1 VSWFLAFVGFAMLIM
16 LHEAG
21 HFAAA
26 KAVGMRVERFSLF
39 FPPFIWRHQGKGE
52 TEYTV
57 GIIPAGGYV
66 KITGMNPDQA
76 LPEDVRDRAYHAQ
89 PVWKRV
95 VVIAAGP
102 LVNVVVALLLL
113 FLFYSQIGVLTGA
126 EVDRIDKS
134 YPAAKVLEPGDRIVA
149 VDGTPVNMN
158 TLDARREIT
167 ERIASHTCAQDIP
180 TKGCR
185 AKEPA
190 TLAVERDG
198 VRRTFQVTPIYDPD
212 ALPFEEGGKKG
223 RMRLG
228 FGYAQT
234 EPRETLPVGEAFTE
248 SLDRGWY
255 VTWETIKLPARL
267 VDAEKREEVSSVVGG
282 YEVTRQTILERVP
295 DVVIVLAV
303 ISLSL
308 AIINLF
314 PFLPLDGGH
323 IFWAVVEKV
332 RRRPVP
338 LAVMERASVIGFLLV
353 IGVFL
358 IGLSNDIDRLT
369 GEGFQVR

>member
-1 VSWFLAFVGFAMLIM
+1 MSWLLAFAGFALLIM

-26 KAVGMRVERFSLF
+26 KAVGMRAERFALF
-39 FPPFIWRHQGKGE
+39 FPPFIWRKTRGE
-52 TEYTV
+52 TEYAL
-57 GIIPAGGYV
+57 GIIPFGGYV
-66 KITGMNPDQA
+66 KITGMNPDHE

-102 LVNVVVALLLL
+102 LVNVVIALVLL
-113 FLFYSQIGVLTGA
+113 FVFYAGIGVLTGS

-149 VDGTPVNMN
+149 VDGRAVDMN
-158 TLDARREIT
+158 TLDGRKRIT
-167 ERIASHTCAQDIP
+167 NTISSHGCAKTPP
-180 TKGCR
+180 TKGC
-185 AKEPA
+185 AATEPA
-190 TLAVERDG
+190 SLVIEHG
-198 VRRTFQVTPIYDPD
+198 GKRRTVRITPIYDPE
-212 ALPFEEGGKKG
+212 APPLEEGGKKG

-228 FGYAQT
+228 FGYAET
-234 EPRETLPVGEAFTE
+234 GPRERLPAGEALTQ
-248 SLDRGWY
+248 SLDRFWF

-267 VDAEKREEVSSVVGG
+267 VDTEKRKEVSSVVGG

-323 IFWAVVEKV
+323 IFFAIVEKV
-332 RRRPVP
+332 RRKPVP

-353 IGVFL
+353 IFVFF
-358 IGLSNDIDRLT
+358 IGLSNDIDRLS

>member
-1 VSWFLAFVGFAMLIM
+1 MSWFLAFAGFALLIM

-39 FPPFIWRHQGKGE
+39 FPPFIWRRQGKGE
-52 TEYTV
+52 TEYTLGV
-57 GIIPAGGYV
+57 IPLGGYV
-66 KITGMNPDQA
+66 KITGMNPDHE

-89 PVWKRV
+89 PVWKRI

-102 LVNVVVALLLL
+102 VVNLIIAIVLL
-113 FLFYSQIGVLTGA
+113 FAFYWQVGELTGA
-126 EVDRIDKS
+126 EVDAIDKS
-134 YPAAKVLEPGDRIVA
+134 YPAAAVLEPGDRIVA
-149 VDGTPVNMN
+149 VDGIAVDMN
-158 TLDARREIT
+158 KTAGREKIT
-167 ERIASHTCAQDIP
+167 NQINSHACAQSPP

-185 AKEPA
+185 AREPVS
-190 TLAVERDG
+190 LGIRRDG
-198 VRRTFQVTPIYDPD
+198 ETRTVRITPIYDPE
-212 ALPFEEGGKKG
+212 AAAVREGDKKG

-228 FGYAQT
+228 FGYAQAG
-234 EPRETLPVGEAFTE
+234 PRETLPVGEAFTRG
-248 SLDRGWY
+248 LDRFWF
-255 VTWETIKLPARL
+255 VTVETVKLPARL
-267 VDAEKREEVSSVVGG
+267 FDAERRKEVSSVVGG
-282 YEVTRQTILERVP
+282 YEVTRQTILQRVG

-323 IFWAVVEKV
+323 IFWALVEKI

-353 IGVFL
+353 IGVFIL
-358 IGLSNDIDRLT
+358 GLSNDIDRLS